1 MISIEDLC
9 IKNLVSMATE
19 FSFSELTVVE
29 TLHGG
34 IMAIYEGYEY
44 MKHYVGEDHITCR
57 CTKQKEHK

>member
-1 MISIEDLC
+1 
-9 IKNLVSMATE
+9 MATE

-29 TLHGG
+29 TQHGG
-34 IMAIYEGYEY
+34 IMAKYEGYEY